1 MSEGLV
7 MNDVFLSCKG
17 VEKTFVK
24 NGRKT
29 EVLRGI
35 NMELK
40 QGEMCAILGQS
51 GVGKS
56 TLLHVLGTLE
66 PATGGKLIYNG
77 EDVRSY
83 SAARLARFR
92 NESLG
97 FIFQFHYLLQEFTA
111 LENVLMPALVSGE
124 PKERYETMAKDLL
137 DEVDL
142 AHRMDHRPG
151 ELSGGE
157 QQRVAVARAL
167 IMNPKLVLA
176 DEPMGNLDSENASR
190 VKKILI
196 DLNESRGVT
205 LALVT
210 HDHEVADDFPRKIVM
225 RDGRIVSK

>member
-1 MSEGLV
+1 MSE
-7 MNDVFLSCKG
+7 VFLRCEG
-17 VEKTFVK
+17 VEKTFQK
-24 NGRKT
+24 SGRRT

-35 NMELK
+35 DLELK
-40 QGEMCAILGQS
+40 HGEMCAILGQS

-77 EDVRSY
+77 EDVRAY
-83 SAARLARFR
+83 SATRLAKFR
-92 NESLG
+92 NATLG

-124 PKERYETMAKDLL
+124 PKERYEKMAKELL
-137 DEVDL
+137 DEVGL

-176 DEPMGNLDSENASR
+176 DEPTGNLDSENASR
-190 VKKILI
+190 VKEILI
-196 DLNESRGVT
+196 NLNETRGVT

-210 HDHEVADDFPRKIVM
+210 HDHEIADDFPRKIVM
-225 RDGRIVSK
+225 RDGRIVSQ

>member
-1 MSEGLV
+1 MTES
-7 MNDVFLSCKG
+7 VFLRCEG
-17 VEKTFVK
+17 IEKTFAK
-24 NGRKT
+24 GGRQT
-29 EVLRGI
+29 DVLRGI
-35 NMELK
+35 DLEMK

-77 EDVRSY
+77 EDVRTY
-83 SAARLARFR
+83 SGTRLARFR
-92 NESLG
+92 NSTLG

-111 LENVLMPALVSGE
+111 LENVLMPALVAGE
-124 PKERYETMAKDLL
+124 PRERFENMAKELL
-137 DEVDL
+137 DEVGL
-142 AHRMDHRPG
+142 SHRIEHRPG

-176 DEPMGNLDSENASR
+176 DEPTGNLDTENAQR
-190 VKKILI
+190 VKEILI
-196 DLNESRGVT
+196 NLNQSRGVT

-210 HDHEVADDFPRKIVM
+210 HDREIASDFPRQIVM